1 MNKKETIKR
10 IIEELKKIEKDD
22 EVDITSSKN
31 VVDYTF
37 NSFDGSFAIL
47 KNVIEIVSKRPVK
60 TSDDIL

>member
-1 MNKKETIKR
+1 MNKKETIKK

-22 EVDITSSKN
+22 EVEITFYKN

-37 NSFDGSFAIL
+37 GYLDGSYAIL